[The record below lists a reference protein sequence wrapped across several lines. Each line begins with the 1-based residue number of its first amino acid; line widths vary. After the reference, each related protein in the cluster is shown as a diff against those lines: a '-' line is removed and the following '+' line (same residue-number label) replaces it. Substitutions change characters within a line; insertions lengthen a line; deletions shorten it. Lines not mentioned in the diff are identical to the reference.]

1 VTASLPT
8 EPIGSIPQELLAAK
22 EALAEETRVLEILNR
37 TGASIAA
44 ELDLQSLVQ
53 RVTDAAT
60 QLSGARFGAFF
71 YNVVGAQGEACKR
84 FGLPPDTPLFDR
96 TFRGEGVL
104 RSDDITRDPRSHQGM
119 PKSQLPVCSYLAV
132 PVISRS
138 KEVIGG
144 LFLGHP
150 EPGVFAERAERLVSG
165 VAAQA
170 AIAIDNARLYEAAQS
185 ARLHAE
191 RMGELKDEF
200 LSTLSHELRTPISAI
215 LGWSQVVRSRKMSD
229 AELRRA
235 IEVIER
241 NARAQVRLI
250 EDLLD
255 MARITSGQLRLDLQH
270 VEPAPLLE
278 AALETVRP
286 SAEAKDIRLTKV
298 LDAQAGAVSGDPGRL
313 QQVAWNLLSNAIKFT
328 PKGGEVHVRLQRERS
343 HLRFSVSDTGIGI
356 GSAFLPHL
364 FDRFRQADAS
374 TTRRQGGLGIGL
386 AIARHLAQLHGGTL
400 SAQSD
405 GEGRGATFTVEL
417 PLADAPASR
426 AAGTRARAADRRA
439 ADLSGLRVLAVD
451 DHADARELVRQVL
464 EDCGARVTTAGSAA
478 EALALAARER
488 PDVLVSDIGMPDS
501 GGYDLLSQL
510 RALGGA
516 EIPAIA
522 LTAFARSED
531 RSRVLDAGFRAH
543 IAKPVEPAALID
555 TVTEVTGRGRD

>member
-1 VTASLPT
+1 M
-8 EPIGSIPQELLAAK
+8 
-22 EALAEETRVLEILNR
+22 LEILNR

-60 QLSGARFGAFF
+60 QLSGAHFGAFF
-71 YNVVGAQGEACKR
+71 YNLVGAQSEACKR
-84 FGLPPDTPLFDR
+84 FGLPPGTPLFDC

-104 RSDDITRDPRSHQGM
+104 RSDDIARDPRSHQGM
-119 PKSQLPVCSYLAV
+119 PKGHLPVRSYLAV

-144 LFLGHP
+144 LFFGHP
-150 EPGVFAERAERLVSG
+150 EPGVFTERAERLVSG
-165 VAAQA
+165 VAGQA

-255 MARITSGQLRLDLQH
+255 MARITSGQLRLDVQS
-270 VEPAPLLE
+270 VEPAALVD

-286 SAEAKDIRLTKV
+286 AAAAKKIRLTRAF
-298 LDAQAGAVSGDPGRL
+298 DAGIGPIAGDAGRL
-313 QQVAWNLLSNAIKFT
+313 QQVAGNLLSNAIKFT
-328 PKGGEVHVRLQRERS
+328 PQGGSVRVSLRRAGS
-343 HLRFSVSDTGIGI
+343 HAELGVADTGIGI
-356 GSAFLPHL
+356 KPEFVPHV

-374 TTRRQGGLGIGL
+374 STRRHGGLGLGL
-386 AIARHLAQLHGGTL
+386 AIARQLVELHGGTL
-400 SAQSD
+400 RAHSE

-417 PLADAPASR
+417 PLRIARQPAGAP
-426 AAGTRARAADRRA
+426 RARPRTERPAPPRSPA
-439 ADLSGLRVLAVD
+439 ADLSGLKVLAVD
-451 DHADARELVRQVL
+451 DHADARELVRQIL

-478 EALALAARER
+478 EALALAARGR
-488 PDVLVSDIGMPDS
+488 PDVLVSDIGMPD
-501 GGYDLLSQL
+501 GDGCDLLRQL

-522 LTAFARSED
+522 LTAFARPED

-543 IAKPVEPAALID
+543 IAKPVEPAALIH
-555 TVTEVTGRGRD
+555 TVAEVTGRGRG